1 MAKIT
6 LFFTNYSRLRNIHE
20 NHECIT
26 FNNKFLYYDK
36 FRFFEGLSLTDEE
49 MIVVC
54 DGASVAMTGGNHCG
68 SGCDGGGGNVW
79 DLAARNYWR
88 MAENGQKKYV
98 Q

>member
-1 MAKIT
+1 
-6 LFFTNYSRLRNIHE
+6 
-20 NHECIT
+20 
-26 FNNKFLYYDK
+26 
-36 FRFFEGLSLTDEE
+36 